1 MRLIILIL
9 FSFVLSKNDYFLTE
23 GKYLDSTRT
32 KFEGIL
38 EFKNPTFN
46 AKDYN
51 IEFQNKSSLTPIKKL
66 KINLDLEC
74 NEVIHLKITDKEKER
89 WEPSNYTISSEYKEK
104 VKKCKSSI
112 PLKSNGIYINENKSE
127 PFSFKIIKNKETIL
141 SSEKGNFLYSEYF
154 LTLGF
159 YLTSNNIY
167 GFGERYHNLS
177 LGDGI
182 FTTNPNDT
190 GGIYEDDGTGGYNL
204 MGHQPLG
211 FHKTLNGKF
220 LGILFN
226 NINVQDLYINSTII
240 KNKTYFEH
248 RTIGGII
255 EYYFVYGNTPDE
267 VIIKLHEIIGRPIVP
282 PFWSLGYHQCRWG
295 YYNEFDFE
303 YVTKQFKKYKIPV
316 DTFWMDLDL
325 MENNR
330 IFSIDKNKFLNFDK
344 ILERLHKEH
353 FHFVPLI
360 DLGFP
365 INYGDPYYN
374 LGTRKNAFIM
384 SNYTKNELIGIVWPG
399 NACFPDFFIDEAI
412 EVWDYAMNLYYQDVK
427 YDGIWIDMNEPAQ
440 LIAYENNRAELLD
453 YENTSNFYDP
463 MFNEYEYIPYIPG
476 FKGYFNEDTSI
487 IEYCDRCDIR
497 SHTISE
503 NAYSHLITENKFL
516 TTYNMKPLI
525 GLLQGKYT
533 NEGLKKLK
541 KRPFV
546 ISRETV
552 IGSNK
557 YIFHWLGDNH
567 SNFKDMRQSL
577 NGIFNFQIFGIPM
590 TGDDICGFF
599 YDSNDKLCSR
609 WFSLGSLYPFS
620 RNHKILEAIQ
630 QEPFAFYER
639 NESENKTLN
648 MAIYALRIRYS
659 LLRFFYTEIFKISI
673 GKSGSFFKPVFFN
686 YPHDNTLY
694 ENIDLSLMLG
704 KTFIFFPI
712 FSENIDDLL
721 GYFPNDDWNDIEGK
735 IILNKKLEDNKGKY
749 INLNAD
755 FLAHNLYIRGGEIF
769 PRQETFV
776 EPIKNTHDLRNRRL
790 EIIVNPDSITHQAK
804 GDLIFDND
812 DDIDPIKSKDYY
824 YIRINFINNHLI
836 FKIINEMKSKYN
848 YRDDLL
854 SYIKFYRLNYLKNYE
869 SLYLTIL
876 TYNEKFYIQLQN
888 LGDSKFIANLTQY
901 NISVFNVRYSKIE
914 CNNSE
919 NNKIFNDS
927 LN

>member
-1 MRLIILIL
+1 MIYVV
-9 FSFVLSKNDYFLTE
+9 FFFDANDE
-23 GKYLDSTRT
+23 
-32 KFEGIL
+32 
-38 EFKNPTFN
+38 
-46 AKDYN
+46 
-51 IEFQNKSSLTPIKKL
+51 
-66 KINLDLEC
+66 
-74 NEVIHLKITDKEKER
+74 
-89 WEPSNYTISSEYKEK
+89 
-104 VKKCKSSI
+104 
-112 PLKSNGIYINENKSE
+112 
-127 PFSFKIIKNKETIL
+127 
-141 SSEKGNFLYSEYF
+141 
-154 LTLGF
+154 
-159 YLTSNNIY
+159 
-167 GFGERYHNLS
+167 
-177 LGDGI
+177 
-182 FTTNPNDT
+182 
-190 GGIYEDDGTGGYNL
+190 
-204 MGHQPLG
+204 
-211 FHKTLNGKF
+211 
-220 LGILFN
+220 
-226 NINVQDLYINSTII
+226 
-240 KNKTYFEH
+240 
-248 RTIGGII
+248 
-255 EYYFVYGNTPDE
+255 
-267 VIIKLHEIIGRPIVP
+267 
-282 PFWSLGYHQCRWG
+282 
-295 YYNEFDFE
+295 
-303 YVTKQFKKYKIPV
+303 
-316 DTFWMDLDL
+316 
-325 MENNR
+325 
-330 IFSIDKNKFLNFDK
+330 
-344 ILERLHKEH
+344 
-353 FHFVPLI
+353 
-360 DLGFP
+360 
-365 INYGDPYYN
+365 
-374 LGTRKNAFIM
+374 
-384 SNYTKNELIGIVWPG
+384 
-399 NACFPDFFIDEAI
+399 
-412 EVWDYAMNLYYQDVK
+412 
-427 YDGIWIDMNEPAQ
+427 
-440 LIAYENNRAELLD
+440 
-453 YENTSNFYDP
+453 
-463 MFNEYEYIPYIPG
+463 
-476 FKGYFNEDTSI
+476 
-487 IEYCDRCDIR
+487 
-497 SHTISE
+497 
-503 NAYSHLITENKFL
+503 
-516 TTYNMKPLI
+516 
-525 GLLQGKYT
+525 
-533 NEGLKKLK
+533 
-541 KRPFV
+541 
-546 ISRETV
+546 
-552 IGSNK
+552 
-557 YIFHWLGDNH
+557 
-567 SNFKDMRQSL
+567 
-577 NGIFNFQIFGIPM
+577 
-590 TGDDICGFF
+590 
-599 YDSNDKLCSR
+599 LCSR

-914 CNNSE
+914 WNNSE